1 MRLLTS
7 AVVTLMISLSSS
19 LRAAET
25 SLEQTAA
32 TVDALILADSASAVV
47 DTIDDAAFLRRVSF
61 DLIGRPPTSAE
72 VTAFGLNPA
81 DDKRQQIVSQMLS
94 SADYAKN
101 WSRYWR
107 DAALLPATNA
117 RSNLVQPAF
126 EDWLVES
133 FSANRPWDAMV
144 KDLLT
149 ATGTVRD
156 NGATALMFAHEGEP
170 EEIAAEASRLFLGIQ
185 IQCANCHDHPWDG
198 WKREQFH
205 EFAAF
210 FPRVSVRRERGSDR
224 PFDYEVMSMDVD
236 RRRTQGISQF
246 LLNRLDR
253 NRDQFLSEDE
263 AKNSPLARLFTEQ
276 IQTVVDKNGDGRLS
290 LEEIR
295 TARPP
300 DNNRPG
306 QGSAEHY
313 MADLSDPSSDG
324 TLVHPAFF
332 VGDAKVDHSLKD
344 VQRRETAADLMT
356 SADNPWFA
364 RAVVNRLWYE
374 LTGTA
379 FYLPIDDLGPD
390 RAAEHADA
398 LQVLC
403 DGFVASGHDL
413 QWLLKTITATQ
424 LYQRSINSQA
434 EGFVRL
440 EPQRLR
446 SDQLYDAL
454 CQTLNVT
461 SLPLPLTAGR
471 INPYARNMDRGRQQ
485 FAATFGFDPSKLR
498 SDLTGSI
505 PEALFLMNSKQLHSL
520 VQADRANSTIGRIS
534 RQVLTDEEVLRE
546 LYLTAVSREPTDRE
560 VAIGMEHILQA
571 PSRMQG
577 FEDLLWALLN
587 SSEFQSKG

>member
-1 MRLLTS
+1 MRPLTA
-7 AVVTLMISLSSS
+7 AVVFLMISLSSS
-19 LRAAET
+19 LRAADT
-25 SLEQTAA
+25 SPEQTAA
-32 TVDALILADSASAVV
+32 KVDGLILSGSASTDLAL
-47 DTIDDAAFLRRVSF
+47 IDDAAFLRRVSF
-61 DLIGRPPTSAE
+61 DLIGRPPTAAE
-72 VTAFGLNPA
+72 VTFFGLNP
-81 DDKRQQIVSQMLS
+81 DPRKRHQIVKQMLS

-107 DAALLPATNA
+107 DVVLLPATNA
-117 RSNLVQPAF
+117 RASLVQPIF
-126 EDWLVES
+126 EGWLQES

-144 KDLLT
+144 SELLT
-149 ATGTVRD
+149 ATGTVRED
-156 NGATALMFAHEGEP
+156 GATALMFAHEGEP

-224 PFDYEVMSMDVD
+224 PFDYEVASMDVD

-246 LLNRLDR
+246 LLSRLDR

-263 AKNSPLARLFTEQ
+263 AKNSALARIFTDQ
-276 IQTVVDKNGDGRLS
+276 IKTVVDKDGDGRLS
-290 LEEIR
+290 LEEVR

-300 DNNRPG
+300 ENNRPG
-306 QGSAEHY
+306 QGSAEHF
-313 MADLSDPSSDG
+313 MPDLSDPSSDG
-324 TLVHPAFF
+324 ALIHPAFF
-332 VGDAKVDHSLKD
+332 VGDVSVDQNLKD
-344 VQRRETAADLMT
+344 VARREAAADLMT

-364 RAVVNRLWYE
+364 RAIVNRLWYE
-374 LTGTA
+374 LTSTA

-413 QWLLKTITATQ
+413 QWLLQTITATQ
-424 LYQRSINSQA
+424 LYQRAINAEA

-446 SDQLYDAL
+446 ADQLYDAV

-461 SLPLPLTAGR
+461 SLPLPFTSGR
-471 INPYARNMDRGRQQ
+471 INPYARDMDRGRMQ
-485 FAATFGFDPSKLR
+485 FASTFGFDPSKPR
-498 SDLTGSI
+498 SDLAGSI
-505 PEALFLMNSKQLHSL
+505 PEALFLMNSKPLHSL
-520 VQADRANSTIGRIS
+520 VQADSANSTIAQIS
-534 RQVLTDEEVLRE
+534 RKVLTDEEVLSE

-560 VAIGMEHILQA
+560 VAIGMEYILQA
-571 PSRMQG
+571 PSRMQA